1 MDGRTVG
8 RTCGNDGREGGQI
21 LREDEKTTDREEEEG
36 REESGSHQESTRGG
50 FEPFKNDGKEKDV
63 EHNETE
69 SMDRGAENNAGQP
82 DETENARILV
92 ELQIRPVRK
101 RREQLSIGPPMAART
116 ETKSERYNAKKNE
129 SLLGATERLG
139 KHGPN
144 RTNARQ
150 DAHLLETGESGRR
163 YGTKCSNTTW
173 NQTVLEEGA

>member
-8 RTCGNDGREGGQI
+8 RTCGNDGRESGKR
-21 LREDEKTTDREEEEG
+21 LRGDENTDREISPEEEDCK
-36 REESGSHQESTRGG
+36 ESGK
-50 FEPFKNDGKEKDV
+50 PFKDGKEKDV